1 MKAYVYIAMKKSVLD
16 PQGKTVQGALTKM
29 GYKGVQDVRQGKYF
43 EIALDP
49 TLGREAAG
57 AEVERM
63 AREVL
68 TNPVIE
74 EFRFTIEE

>member
-1 MKAYVYIAMKKSVLD
+1 MDELQTIREALESQAKVLEAID
-16 PQGKTVQGALTKM
+16 GLSTVTENIKCNDL
-29 GYKGVQDVRQGKYF
+29 
-43 EIALDP
+43 ALDP